1 MFKGLSI
8 YEFRERF
15 TTQEDCLSY
24 LFDLKWSKGFVCTKC
39 SNTSFYK
46 GRTKWY
52 RKCQKCSFDESVKS
66 NTLFHNMKVPILKAF
81 EILFMIGNRKKGMS
95 TLEISK
101 TYELNKDT
109 AWLLKRKAQQGMFSS
124 GKNKLKGKVHVDEFA
139 VGGKE
144 KGKQGRSGSS
154 KKTKVILACEVIKYK
169 GKMTLGNAYAKVI
182 DNYST
187 EELRP
192 IFEQKIDVTAKVKT
206 DKWKAYQPISKD
218 FEIEQIKSEGG
229 VNFKELNTLT
239 MLFKGWIRGIHH
251 KVSKENMQHYIDE
264 FFFKFN
270 RKAHPKASFN
280 KMLENFMSSKPL
292 FIQLREGN
300 G

>member
-8 YEFRERF
+8 YEFRESF
-15 TTQEDCLSY
+15 NSEEDCLSY
-24 LFDLKWSKGFVCTKC
+24 LYDLKWSKGYVCSKC
-39 SNTSFYK
+39 LSTEFYK
-46 GRTKWY
+46 GPTKWY
-52 RKCQKCSFDESVKS
+52 RKCKLCSYDESVKS

-81 EILFMIGNRKKGMS
+81 EVLFMLSVRKKGMS
-95 TLEISK
+95 TQEISR

-144 KGKQGRSGSS
+144 KGKQGRSSTS

-169 GKMTLGNAYAKVI
+169 GKMTLGNAYGKVI
-182 DNYST
+182 ENYST
-187 EELRP
+187 EELKP
-192 IFEQKIDVTAKVKT
+192 MFDEKIDKAAKVKT
-206 DKWKAYQPISKD
+206 DKWRGYQPILED
-218 FEIEQIKSEGG
+218 FDIEQVISEGG

-251 KVSKENMQHYIDE
+251 KVSKGNMQNYLDE

-270 RKAHPKASFN
+270 RKAHPKSSFN
-280 KMLENFMSSKPL
+280 KLLENLMCSKPL
-292 FIQLREGN
+292 FIQLREVN